1 VEKKASMLDAL
12 RNIVQEVN
20 GAKDLQTALNV
31 IVSRV
36 RDVMGTEVCTVYLRD
51 LNTGRYVFMANEGLN
66 PDFIGKVSL
75 APDEGL
81 VGQVATREEPL
92 NTDDAES
99 HPSFRFLPGIGEER
113 YSSFLGVPIIHQRR
127 VLGVLVVQQ
136 VVQRRFDER
145 EEAFLVTCSAQLA
158 GVIAHAQAT
167 GSISHIDQSGVKT
180 SGSARFQG
188 VPGASGIAIG
198 NAVVVSPPADLY
210 AVPHRSC
217 TDIDAELTFFND
229 CLIAVRKDVQD
240 LGSKLSDRL
249 APQEQALF
257 DVYLAMLDDN
267 ALPGEV
273 VEKIRGG
280 EWAQGALS
288 QVILAHVRTFEMM
301 EDRYLQERSVD
312 VKDLGRRLLA
322 YLQAADTDPVV
333 YPDRAVL
340 VGEELTASMLGD
352 VPKENLVGL
361 VSVQG
366 SGNSHVAILARAMGI
381 PTVMGCLDLPFT
393 QVEGAELILDGYNGV
408 VHYNAPAELRAQ
420 FQAFAAEEQQISKG
434 LEALRDLP
442 CETTDGYRIPLW
454 VNTGLMADVV
464 RSLERGAEGVGLYRT
479 EVPFLLRDR
488 FPSEEEQRAIY
499 RQQLEP
505 FAPLPVTMRTLDVGG
520 DKSLPYFPIEEAN
533 PFLGWRGIR
542 VTLDHPEIF
551 LVQVRAMMKA
561 SKGLNN
567 LRIMLPMVSN
577 VKELDDALHLIYRAH
592 DELLEEGLQLEL
604 PPIGVMVEVPA
615 AVYQARAFARRVSFL
630 SVGSNDLTQYLLAVD
645 RNNARVADLY
655 HAYHPAVLQAL
666 QKVVTDGHAEGRQ
679 VSICGELAGDPA
691 AAVLLLA
698 MGYDMLSMNATNLP
712 KVKSVIRSIS
722 MTHAKSLL
730 ASVMTM
736 ETSQQIRAFLEDE
749 LVAAGVSH
757 MLRPSPTAVL
767 KTIA

>member
-1 VEKKASMLDAL
+1 MERKASMLDAL
-12 RNIVQEVN
+12 RAIVQEVN
-20 GAKDLQTALNV
+20 AADDLQTALNM
-31 IVSRV
+31 IVQRV
-36 RDVMGTEVCTVYLRD
+36 RAVMGTEVCTVYLRD
-51 LNTGRYVFMANEGLN
+51 PNSGRFIFMANEGLN
-66 PDFIGKVSL
+66 PAFIGKISL

-92 NTDDAES
+92 NTDSAES
-99 HPSFRFLPGIGEER
+99 HPSFLFLPGIGEER

-136 VVQRRFDER
+136 VEKRRFDEH

-158 GVIAHAQAT
+158 SVIAHAQAT
-167 GSISHIDQSGVKT
+167 GSIAHTDSSGKT
-180 SGSARFQG
+180 AGTARFQG
-188 VPGASGIAIG
+188 VAGAPGIAIG
-198 NAVVVSPPADLY
+198 RAVVISPPADLHS
-210 AVPHRSC
+210 VPHRSC
-217 TDIDAELTFFND
+217 ADPDVEIQFFYD
-229 CLIAVRKDVQD
+229 CLAAVRQDVQD
-240 LGSKLSDRL
+240 LGTKLASRL

-257 DVYLAMLDDN
+257 DVYLRMLDDT
-267 ALPGEV
+267 ALASEV
-273 VEKIRGG
+273 VELIKQG

-288 QVILAHVRTFEMM
+288 QVVLAHVRTFEMM
-301 EDRYLQERSVD
+301 DDLYLKERSVD
-312 VKDLGRRLLA
+312 VKDLGRRVLA
-322 YLQAADTDPVV
+322 YLQAANTQPVH
-333 YPDRAVL
+333 YPDKTIL
-340 VGEELTASMLGD
+340 VGEELTASMLGE
-352 VPKENLVGL
+352 VPKEKLVGL

-393 QVEGAELILDGYNGV
+393 QVEGAELILDGYNGFV
-408 VHYNAPAELRAQ
+408 YYNASLELRAQ
-420 FQAFAAEEQQISKG
+420 FQSIYNEEQQISKG

-442 CETTDGYRIPLW
+442 CETTDGHRIPLW

-464 RSLERGAEGVGLYRT
+464 RSLERGAEGIGLYRT

-488 FPSEEEQRAIY
+488 FPSEEEQRVIY

-520 DKSLPYFPIEEAN
+520 DKSLPYFPIEEDN

-561 SKGLNN
+561 SVGLNN

-577 VKELDDALHLIYRAH
+577 VKEVDDALDLIMRAH
-592 DELLEEGLQLEL
+592 DELLEDGLQVPL

-615 AVYQARAFARRVSFL
+615 AVYQARELAKRVSFL

-645 RNNARVADLY
+645 RNNARVAELY

-666 QKVVTDGHAEGRQ
+666 QKVADAGHAEGKQ

-698 MGYDMLSMNATNLP
+698 MGYDILSMNATNLP
-712 KVKSVIRSIS
+712 KVKSVIRNIG
-722 MTHAKSLL
+722 MDAAKALL
-730 ASVMTM
+730 KKVMKM
-736 ETSQQIRAFLEDE
+736 ETAQQIRECLDSELE
-749 LVAAGVSH
+749 AAGVGR
-757 MLRPSPTAVL
+757 LRPVTSPYNPT
-767 KTIA
+767 K